1 MENNEVV
8 ALLEEIAVLLE
19 LSGENPFK
27 ARAYENVARRIEGLD
42 GNVADLAQE
51 GRLREIQGVGDAL
64 EQKITEFVTTGTLKY
79 HQDLRMKF
87 PDTLFELFR
96 VPGLGPKRIK
106 QLYDDMG
113 IKSLVELG
121 EAARAGKLDGLPGF
135 GKKME
140 EKILQGIEFSQEQE
154 GRCLFNRAYAEAQ
167 RLKEVIA
174 SEKSTGKVEIA
185 GSLRRRKEVIK
196 DIDILASSKNPKVLM
211 DRFVYDP
218 QVARITG
225 QGETKSSVVLKSGIA
240 ADLRVVSDAEFPY
253 ALMYF
258 TGSKEHNVVLRQRA
272 KDRGLKLNE
281 YALMKGEENVPC
293 KTEADIYKKLDL
305 PYIPPE
311 LREDMGEFDAKSIPN
326 LVEMD
331 NLLGLFHCHSKYS
344 DGHNTVVEMAEAAKK
359 AGYKYMTM
367 TDHSQSATIANGLK
381 PDRVKKQQAEIDDLN
396 KKLKGFQVLKGIE
409 SDIRKGGELDYDDDV
424 LASFELVIASVHS
437 GLEMGETEA
446 TKRVVTAVEN
456 PHTTIL
462 GHPSGRLLLARKG
475 FPLNYDKVFDACV
488 ANRVAVEINA
498 NCHRLDLDWRYI
510 HRAKDK
516 GVMLVIGPDA
526 HSVEEIDNTQYGVGI
541 ARKGWLEPEN
551 LLNCMTLATFK
562 KWKKGK

>member
-1 MENNEVV
+1 MENNEVI

-42 GNVADLAQE
+42 ENVADLAVE

-64 EQKITEFVTTGTLKY
+64 EEKITEFVKTGRLKY
-79 HQDLRMKF
+79 HDDLKKKF
-87 PDTLFELFR
+87 PETLFELFR

-106 QLYDDMG
+106 QLYEEMS
-113 IKSLVELG
+113 IKSLAELG
-121 EAARAGKLDGLPGF
+121 AAAQAGKLEKLPGF

-140 EKILQGIEFSQEQE
+140 EKILQGIEFSKEQE
-154 GRCLFNRAYAEAQ
+154 GRHLFNEAYEEAE
-167 RLKEVIA
+167 RLRELIA
-174 SEKSTGKVEIA
+174 SVKSTNQVEIA
-185 GSLRRRKEVIK
+185 GSLRRCKELIK
-196 DIDILASSKNPKVLM
+196 DIDILASSKNPKTLM
-211 DRFVYDP
+211 DKFVKDEH
-218 QVARITG
+218 VVHVTG
-225 QGETKSSVVLKSGIA
+225 HGETKSSVVLKSGIA

-253 ALMYF
+253 ALVYF

-281 YALMKGEENVPC
+281 YGLLKGEKNVPC

-311 LREDMGEFDAKSIPN
+311 MREDMGEFDAEYIPD
-326 LVEMD
+326 LVTMED
-331 NLLGLFHCHSKYS
+331 IVGLFHCHSKYS
-344 DGHNTVVEMAEAAKK
+344 DGHNTVAEMAAAAKK

-381 PDRVKKQQAEIDDLN
+381 PDRVEKQQAEIDALN
-396 KKLKGFQVLKGIE
+396 QKLKGFHVLKGIE

-424 LASFELVIASVHS
+424 LETFDLVIASVHT
-437 GLEMGETEA
+437 GQDMTEAEA
-446 TKRVVTAVEN
+446 TKRVIKAVEN

-462 GHPSGRLLLARKG
+462 GHPSGRLLLTRKG
-475 FPLNYDKVFDACV
+475 FPLNYDKVFDACL

-498 NCHRLDLDWRYI
+498 NCHRLDLDWRHV

-516 GVMLVIGPDA
+516 GVMLVVGPDA
-526 HSVEEIDNTQYGVGI
+526 HRAEDIDNTKYGIGI
-541 ARKGWLEPEN
+541 ARKGWLEPQN
-551 LLNCMTLATFK
+551 LLNCMTLTQFK
-562 KWKKGK
+562 KWKKG

>member
-1 MENNEVV
+1 MENNEVI

-42 GNVADLAQE
+42 EKVADLAKE

-64 EQKITEFVTTGTLKY
+64 EEKITEFVTTGRLKY
-79 HQDLRMKF
+79 HDDLKKKF
-87 PDTLFELFR
+87 PDSLFELFR

-106 QLYDDMG
+106 QLYEDMN
-113 IKSLVELG
+113 IKSLAELG
-121 EAARAGKLDGLPGF
+121 EAARSGKLEALPGF

-140 EKILQGIEFSQEQE
+140 EKILQGIEFSKEQE
-154 GRCLFNRAYAEAQ
+154 GRHRFDEAYAEAK
-167 RLKEVIA
+167 RLEQLVA
-174 SEKSTGKVEIA
+174 SAKGTIHVEIA
-185 GSLRRRKEVIK
+185 GSLRRRKELIK
-196 DIDILASSKNPKVLM
+196 DIDILASSKNPKALM
-211 DRFVYDP
+211 DRFVKDEH
-218 QVARITG
+218 VARVTG
-225 QGETKSSVVLKSGIA
+225 HGETKSSVVLKSGIA
-240 ADLRVVSDAEFPY
+240 ADLRVVTEAELPY
-253 ALMYF
+253 ALVYF

-281 YALMKGEENVPC
+281 YGLLKGEKNVPC
-293 KTEADIYKKLDL
+293 KTEADIYEKLEL

-311 LREDMGEFDAKSIPN
+311 MREDLGEFDAKSIPG
-326 LVEMD
+326 LVELD
-331 NLLGLFHCHSKYS
+331 QIIGLYHCHSKYS
-344 DGHNTVVEMAEAAKK
+344 DGHNTVAEMAKAAKK
-359 AGYKYMTM
+359 AGYTYMTM

-381 PDRVKKQQAEIDDLN
+381 PDRVKKQQAEIDSLN
-396 KKLKGFQVLKGIE
+396 KKLKGFHVLKGIE

-424 LASFELVIASVHS
+424 LKTFDLVIASVHT
-437 GLEMGETEA
+437 GQDMTEAEA
-446 TKRVVTAVEN
+446 TKRVVTAIEN

-462 GHPSGRLLLARKG
+462 GHPSGRLLLTRKG
-475 FPLNYDKVFDACV
+475 FPLNYEKVFDACV

-498 NCHRLDLDWRYI
+498 NCHRLDLDWRHV

-526 HSVEEIDNTQYGVGI
+526 HSVEDIDNMQYGVGI

-551 LLNCMTLATFK
+551 LLNCMTLAQFK
-562 KWKKGK
+562 KWQKG

>member
-1 MENNEVV
+1 MENNEVI

-42 GNVADLAQE
+42 ESIADLAKE

-64 EQKITEFVTTGTLKY
+64 EEKITEFVKTGRLKY
-79 HQDLRMKF
+79 HEDLKKKF
-87 PDTLFELFR
+87 PDSLFELFR

-106 QLYDDMG
+106 QLYDEMN
-113 IKSLVELG
+113 IKSLAELG
-121 EAARAGKLDGLPGF
+121 AAAQAGKLDKLPGF

-140 EKILQGIEFSQEQE
+140 EKILQGIEFSKEQE
-154 GRCLFNRAYAEAQ
+154 GRHLFNEAFEEAE
-167 RLKEVIA
+167 RLRELVA
-174 SEKSTGKVEIA
+174 SVKSTNQVEIA
-185 GSLRRRKEVIK
+185 GSLRRRKEIIK
-196 DIDILASSKNPKVLM
+196 DIDILASSKNPKALM
-211 DRFVYDP
+211 EKFVKDEN
-218 QVARITG
+218 VAHVTG
-225 QGETKSSVVLKSGIA
+225 HGETKSSVVLKSGIA

-253 ALMYF
+253 ALVYF

-281 YALMKGEENVPC
+281 YGLLKGEKNVPC

-311 LREDMGEFDAKSIPN
+311 MREDMGEFDAESIPE
-326 LVEMD
+326 LVEMED
-331 NLLGLFHCHSKYS
+331 IIGLFHCHSKYS
-344 DGHNTVVEMAEAAKK
+344 DGHNTVAEMATAAKK

-381 PDRVKKQQAEIDDLN
+381 PDRVAKQQTEIDALN
-396 KKLKGFQVLKGIE
+396 KKLKGFHVLKGIE

-424 LASFELVIASVHS
+424 LETFDLVIASVHT
-437 GLEMGETEA
+437 GQDMTEAEA
-446 TKRVVTAVEN
+446 TKRVIKAVEN

-498 NCHRLDLDWRYI
+498 NCHRLDLDWRYV
-510 HRAKDK
+510 HRAKNK
-516 GVMLVIGPDA
+516 GVMLVVGPDA
-526 HSVEEIDNTQYGVGI
+526 HRAEDIANTKYGVGI

-551 LLNCMTLATFK
+551 LLNCMTLAQFR
-562 KWKKGK
+562 KWKKG